1 MSLYLFVVSSLDQ
14 PVFRKVQDKR
24 KLLLQEYNIP
34 YTVLMN
40 DANRPRQT
48 TYPPLRDDE
57 VLFPMDAYNPS
68 MALKFLYATKLL
80 FRAYAR
86 WEDVPEYIVRINAT
100 VYIHFPSLFQYLK
113 TLPRERVLAG
123 PVIVVQKT
131 RLVNGMVMV
140 FSKDVLR
147 SMLGDPRMNEQR
159 ILDKPDD
166 VALTELAGPYA
177 DLHDMM
183 PYFVY
188 GNTKNNS
195 SREGA
200 YRLDSD
206 VVRNKWMFRIRHDAS
221 RRKADLVNWDN
232 LMALF
237 DGIEK
242 ESFQPGTPAVFQSVW
257 SVTLFVVVVVL
268 GMLLLLVLVL
278 LLVQKVQKR
287 A

>member
-14 PVFRKVQDKR
+14 PVFREVQDKR
-24 KLLLQEYNIP
+24 KLLLQEYDIP
-34 YTVLMN
+34 YSVLMN

-57 VLFPMDAYNPS
+57 ILFPMDGYNPS
-68 MALKFLYATKLL
+68 MALKFLHATKLL

-100 VYIHFPSLFQYLK
+100 VYIHFPSLLGYLK

-147 SMLGDPRMNEQR
+147 NMLGDPRMNQQTLLE
-159 ILDKPDD
+159 KPDD
-166 VALTELAGPYA
+166 VALTELAVPHT
-177 DLHDMM
+177 DTHDMM

-195 SREGA
+195 SREGV

-206 VVRNKWMFRIRHDAS
+206 VVRNKWIFRIRHDES
-221 RRKADLVNWDN
+221 RRKADLLNWDN
-232 LMALF
+232 LMAFF
-237 DGIEK
+237 DGIKK

-257 SVTLFVVVVVL
+257 SVALFIVVVVL
-268 GMLLLLVLVL
+268 GVTMLLLLVL
-278 LLVQKVQKR
+278 LLVQNR